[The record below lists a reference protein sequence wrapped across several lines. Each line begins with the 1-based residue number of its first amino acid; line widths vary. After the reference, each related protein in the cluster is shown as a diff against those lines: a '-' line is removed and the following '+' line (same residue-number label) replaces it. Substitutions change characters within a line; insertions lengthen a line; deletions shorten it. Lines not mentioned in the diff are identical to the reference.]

1 MAALHTAST
10 SAADAQLTV
19 QADDQ
24 QLRKLGYQPI
34 LHRCWSGFAAL
45 CIVLSSMSVLTSIIG
60 ATTAAVLVCNSQRR
74 NSYVASMGRRLAQE
88 PF

>member
-1 MAALHTAST
+1 MGLTEAE
-10 SAADAQLTV
+10 DAQLV
-19 QADDQ
+19 VEADDS

-60 ATTAAVLVCNSQRR
+60 QQQLSATVSTCVL
-74 NSYVASMGRRLAQE
+74 
-88 PF
+88 